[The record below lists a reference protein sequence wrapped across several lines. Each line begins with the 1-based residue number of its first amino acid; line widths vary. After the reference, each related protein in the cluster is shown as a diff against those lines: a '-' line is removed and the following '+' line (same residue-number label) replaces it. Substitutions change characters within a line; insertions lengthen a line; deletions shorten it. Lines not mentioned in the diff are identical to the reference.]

1 MMARR
6 GGSQAADCKVVRLEP
21 PAFSRCRIPL
31 RDPAALLTQEG
42 SFAHFFRKDLYFYPL
57 EVTRMKRITVVATFV
72 LALSVSAFAQTSPEI
87 EKAVLAAP
95 AQLKDAATVIKWK
108 ADFTYDTLRK
118 GTNRLVCYE
127 RPVQPNDPPF
137 SVECTSIANLER
149 VAQSL
154 KTEATTS
161 PTERRAA
168 FEALEK
174 AGKWPKP
181 EMGSVFYNMTGT
193 SQATARLHAT
203 ICVPGATTATLGLPE
218 NGNQGGAW
226 IMNAGSSAAH
236 LMTPGH

>member
-1 MMARR
+1 MKLVTVA
-6 GGSQAADCKVVRLEP
+6 VV
-21 PAFSRCRIPL
+21 I
-31 RDPAALLTQEG
+31 
-42 SFAHFFRKDLYFYPL
+42 
-57 EVTRMKRITVVATFV
+57 V
-72 LALSVSAFAQTSPEI
+72 LALSVSALAQTSPEI
-87 EKAVLAAP
+87 EKALLAAP
-95 AQLKDAATVIKWK
+95 AQMKDAATVVKWK

-118 GTNRLVCYE
+118 GTNRLVCYD
-127 RPVQPNDPPF
+127 RPIQPGDQAF

-154 KTEATTS
+154 KTEASTA
-161 PTERRAA
+161 PADRRAA

-181 EMGSVFYNMTGT
+181 EMGSIFYNLTGP
-193 SQATARLHAT
+193 SQAMARSHAT

-236 LMTPGH
+236 LMMPGH